1 MVVTEQQLATLHA
14 STGDVDVLLT
24 QFSISS
30 WDGNPEE
37 LERRKA
43 GAQAMLDKMVRQ
55 ARGLHAKHVVPF
67 ASFVWF
73 CHAENAYM
81 NAALRPVSDAAAML
95 QTQTDAQP
103 VVLYPGD
110 SWTVGT
116 NIDSSEAI
124 ARYAADLAS
133 LPSRTPQ
140 VTPGADLPS
149 LQQAAERFGT
159 AVKRDRSPLR
169 LRLQAARINA
179 RQQLRRPNR
188 SSLMNAAAAV
198 SDELML
204 RVRPARI
211 WLTDHK
217 ISLEYSLLYGLQQV
231 SYAREECDIELSSA
245 ALLFAFKFLW
255 GGETLQING
264 RFRELY
270 PDGRIPLFEYLWVAC
285 ALNRESGALA
295 QPL

>member
-1 MVVTEQQLATLHA
+1 VVTEEQLATLRA

-30 WDGNPEE
+30 WDGNADD

-55 ARGLHAKHVVPF
+55 TRGLHAKHVVPF

-81 NAALRPVSDAAAML
+81 NAAIRPVSDAADML

-110 SWTVGT
+110 CWTVGET
-116 NIDSSEAI
+116 HDSSAAI
-124 ARYAADLAS
+124 ARYAADFAS
-133 LPSRTPQ
+133 LPARTPQ
-140 VTPGADLPS
+140 VGAAADLPS
-149 LQQAAERFGT
+149 LQQAAERFGM
-159 AVKRDRSPLR
+159 AVKQDRSRLR
-169 LRLQAARINA
+169 LRLHAARINA
-179 RQQLRRPNR
+179 RQQLRTPDR
-188 SSLMNAAAAV
+188 SPLLNAVVAV

-217 ISLEYSLLYGLQQV
+217 ISLEYSLLYDLQPV

-264 RFRELY
+264 RFNELY
-270 PDGRIPLFEYLWVAC
+270 PDGRIPLFEYLWIAC
-285 ALNRESGALA
+285 AMNRESGALA

>member
-1 MVVTEQQLATLHA
+1 
-14 STGDVDVLLT
+14 
-24 QFSISS
+24 
-30 WDGNPEE
+30 
-37 LERRKA
+37 
-43 GAQAMLDKMVRQ
+43 VRQ
-55 ARGLHAKHVVPF
+55 TRGLHAKHVVPF

-81 NAALRPVSDAAAML
+81 NAAIRPVSDAAAML
-95 QTQTDAQP
+95 HSQTDAQA

-110 SWTVGT
+110 CWPVGET
-116 NIDSSEAI
+116 IDSSSAI

-140 VTPGADLPS
+140 VSPGADLPA
-149 LQQAAERFGT
+149 LQQAAERFGI
-159 AVKRDRSPLR
+159 AVKQGRSPLR
-169 LRLQAARINA
+169 LRVNAARISA
-179 RQQLRRPNR
+179 RQQLRTPNR
-188 SSLMNAAAAV
+188 SPLVNALAAV
-198 SDELML
+198 STELLL

-217 ISLEYSLLYGLQQV
+217 ISLDYSLLYGLEPADH
-231 SYAREECDIELSSA
+231 AREKCDIELSSA

-264 RFRELY
+264 RFNELY
-270 PDGRIPLFEYLWVAC
+270 PNGRIPLFEYLWVAC